1 MLPAPPPPPPHHPIS
16 LPCLLLEKGEGGV
29 MQFINKLI
37 SRKKEQIAPSLGG
50 VLVKLFAIAGLLF
63 LLVFSFSFL
72 AFSSWSLKAGW
83 VC

>member
-1 MLPAPPPPPPHHPIS
+1 
-16 LPCLLLEKGEGGV
+16 